1 MHATQTRAFNTW
13 LCLTEVRTKDIRGT
27 LDDLR
32 QGPPRPLSEEE
43 ISRLMFMLGHVF
55 HATEM
60 AQKLVDE
67 HDEDQKRD
75 LQAVCQE
82 AREVMIAVDCIQI
95 AIWRLNPGRRCL
107 SLKGV
112 SATIP
117 MKNLLTSKRI
127 DSNWWYI

>member
-1 MHATQTRAFNTW
+1 MHATQTRDFNTW
-13 LCLTEVRTKDIRGT
+13 LCLVEVRTKDIHGT
-27 LDDLR
+27 LNNLR

-43 ISRLMFMLGHVF
+43 ISRLMFILGHVF

-82 AREVMIAVDCIQI
+82 AKEFMIAVDCMQI
-95 AIWRLNPGRRCL
+95 AIWRLNPDRLCL
-107 SLKGV
+107 SHKGRV
-112 SATIP
+112 RYNPYEEPID
-117 MKNLLTSKRI
+117 KRR

>member
-1 MHATQTRAFNTW
+1 MDQASSTTMHSTQTRAFNTW

-95 AIWRLNPGRRCL
+95 AIWRLNPDRRCL
-107 SLKGV
+107 SLKGRV
-112 SATIP
+112 RHNP
-117 MKNLLTSKRI
+117 YEEPI
-127 DSNWWYI
+127 DK